1 MLPLGKQGIAR
12 LNLGR
17 LGEDEGLLC
26 SEKENPHH
34 SHRVVETWQH
44 E

>member
-1 MLPLGKQGIAR
+1 MLPLLLHRTTG
-12 LNLGR
+12 LDLGR
-17 LGEDEGLLC
+17 LGEDEGLLR